1 MYQLTLLPHLYAYPC
16 MVKVPG
22 VRRRK
27 NSRSSKINVMWDLK
41 NTSKENLKI
50 VKKTQLQIWI

>member
-1 MYQLTLLPHLYAYPC
+1 